1 MRPSKFV
8 PSVALA
14 LLLIGPAGCKKS
26 PTETK
31 APTPAAGISA
41 AFSPATA
48 GADTVVNFVV
58 SVSANSK
65 EIRAFGGEV
74 SFDTAMFAYNNEVA
88 KGSLTG
94 SWALVDGNESG
105 GTVRLGGSVGGGTAV
120 PANSSGS
127 IFEVRLK
134 VTGGSYGNGQKV
146 RVCLTQFTDDLA
158 QFGSGEACA
167 EFTLKK

>member
-1 MRPSKFV
+1 MRPSNIV
-8 PSVALA
+8 LPVALV
-14 LLLIGPAGCKKS
+14 LLFIGPPGCKKS

-41 AFSPATA
+41 AFNPATA
-48 GADTVVNFVV
+48 GPDTVVGFVV

-65 EIRAFGGEV
+65 ELRAFGGDV
-74 SFDTAMFAYNNEVA
+74 SFDPAMFTYDKAVA
-88 KGSLTG
+88 GSLTG
-94 SWALVDGNESG
+94 SWALVDGHSSEP

-120 PANSSGS
+120 AANSSGS
-127 IFEVRLK
+127 IFEVRFK

-146 RVCLTQFTDDLA
+146 RVCLTQFTDDLT
-158 QFGSGEACA
+158 QFGSSEACA